1 MVSEHGDGFVR
12 TDADG
17 AGHACIDR
25 HLDVAIMITHE
36 PRLGDVNLMID
47 GGPLDHLRTGL
58 PTGAGSAQ
66 MGTIVDAVKGG
77 FMLGEFILHGSVD
90 VIEILLCHEPLADA
104 LLTGDDDELEAAG
117 FEKGEGLDDAVTQ
130 MEIFP
135 PGDVATTRGHIYNTV
150 AVEEESRMHG
160 FYFHTG

>member
-1 MVSEHGDGFVR
+1 MVCEHGDGFVR

-17 AGHACIDR
+17 VGHTCIDR

-36 PRLGDVNLMID
+36 PRLGDIDLMID

-58 PTGAGSAQ
+58 PAGAGSAQ
-66 MGTIVDAVKGG
+66 MGTIVDAVKGR
-77 FMLGEFILHGSVD
+77 FVLGKFALHGSVD

-104 LLTGDDDELEAAG
+104 LLTGDDDELESTG
-117 FEKGEGLDDAVTQ
+117 FEECERLNDAVTQ
-130 MEIFP
+130 MKIFP
-135 PGDVATTRGHIYNTV
+135 SRDVATARGDVYNTV
-150 AVEEESRMHG
+150 AVEEESRLHE